1 MYPCTKGL
9 PKSGSSSCHSTLS
22 KVSPVLV
29 DDDFLEGLE
38 SLVHVYT
45 MQSRNTHSE
54 VKAHELA
61 LFWEIATEVT
71 ERALK

>member
-9 PKSGSSSCHSTLS
+9 PNTCSSSCHSTLS

-38 SLVHVYT
+38 SLVPVYAR
-45 MQSRNTHSE
+45 QSRNSHSE

-61 LFWEIATEVT
+61 LCWQIAIEVT
-71 ERALK
+71 EKT